1 MCKECAIC
9 LDDIFTTNDKRIMRL
24 KKKVLVKRGEK
35 LQITKLKCGH
45 MYHNDCIKK
54 WFTNTDVESSTKCP
68 MCRDTIRFK
77 PDSKDF
83 MMHKLRYD
91 DKHYEYGDENMY
103 DIESDYDDIE
113 SDYDDTDSSS
123 SEVSSEDS
131 SEYDET
137 SDDYTLTDDPETHEL
152 LLHIIH
158 SIDEIAQLSEVYSVG
173 DFE

>member
-1 MCKECAIC
+1 MSKECAIC

-83 MMHKLRYD
+83 MMHKLRYCD
-91 DKHYEYGDENMY
+91 PDYRYGDENLFDIDTESSFDGEDF
-103 DIESDYDDIE
+103 DIELFLNEEGSSDDDYDGYDDGDTIIDDDPDIE
-113 SDYDDTDSSS
+113 EWLQHYRETT
-123 SEVSSEDS
+123 
-131 SEYDET
+131 EYVRYRIEQM
-137 SDDYTLTDDPETHEL
+137 SR
-152 LLHIIH
+152 
-158 SIDEIAQLSEVYSVG
+158 
-173 DFE
+173 